1 METKEQCKK
10 SFQIKQQRHNN
21 DASDVLVNLDILVF
35 P

>member
-1 METKEQCKK
+1 MGTEEQFKK

-21 DASDVLVNLDILVF
+21 DASDVMVNFDILVF